1 MKKIHKVRFSKK
13 NINYALK
20 KDFDDC
26 EFKLS
31 SQLKSSS
38 SPPVINL
45 PTLLHGENSLHTTKT
60 YHKIDGSAFLFSK
73 IESKIKQI
81 ITYTSHKA
89 SNSFIKIK
97 SKIKLDNNNL
107 DLKERGY
114 NSDSETER
122 YENYLHQNTSTSS
135 ESDSFEF
142 KYVSF
147 LRNTKDNE
155 IRSEYNLNNL
165 EKLTNKE
172 KLVIK
177 SLIDFNE
184 EIYNKKDM
192 EIYTDIHFIQY
203 NIDEKARRINSKE
216 YTDKDYIYFDSKLY
230 FLMKDVLLYYYLKSN
245 DNKITI
251 GDFEC
256 NVSFKHSH
264 SELNR
269 FFAKEKNL
277 RFKKNYLSSYKTI
290 IMCIYDSIALLLSN
304 LVDSLE
310 SNEKK
315 LFLYLY
321 YQYKEFLEICKKM
334 KNDCEEFFKIFEK
347 ENKGKIYFN
356 DILIDLFWDQAFKI
370 YKIRNGFINL
380 YLSNDIKTI
389 DSNEDKQALNG
400 IIDILYSRKEE
411 YKKNIGITMNL
422 PYVKKKSV
430 FLMDFILK
438 NKYLESINHLNGFPT
453 KKKNEEDVQRRIDIL
468 KENKVKND
476 KIESFLE
483 NLSLDEIYNY
493 IQTNSISEAKAN
505 KKRHKKRKK
514 NNKIIEENNKAKEDY
529 SNNSNKENNE
539 ESTLDPVVEEYR
551 QYFKEYNKRNI
562 NCIKIKPVISKEW
575 IKSII

>member
-1 MKKIHKVRFSKK
+1 MKKIHKVRFAKK

-20 KDFDDC
+20 KEFDDF

-45 PTLLHGENSLHTTKT
+45 SAILHGENFPQTTKS
-60 YHKIDGSAFLFSK
+60 YHKIDGSAFLFSH
-73 IESKIKQI
+73 IESQIKEI
-81 ITYTSHKA
+81 ITYTRHKT
-89 SNSFIKIK
+89 SNSFKKMK
-97 SKIKLDNNNL
+97 SKIKFENNNL
-107 DLKERGY
+107 DLKERGF

-122 YENYLHQNTSTSS
+122 HEKHLHLNTSSNS
-135 ESDSFEF
+135 ESDSFEY
-142 KYVSF
+142 KIASF
-147 LRNTKDNE
+147 LRNTKENE

-165 EKLTNKE
+165 EKLTDKE

-192 EIYTDIHFIQY
+192 EIYTDIRFTQY
-203 NIDEKARRINSKE
+203 NLEQKARRINSKE
-216 YTDKDYIYFDSKLY
+216 YIDKDYIYFDSKLY
-230 FLMKDVLLYYYLKSN
+230 FLLKDVLLYYYLKSN
-245 DNKITI
+245 DNKINI

-256 NVSFKHSH
+256 KVSFKHSH

-269 FFAKEKNL
+269 FFTKEKNP

-290 IMCIYDSIALLLSN
+290 IMCLYDSIALLLSN
-304 LVDSLE
+304 LLDSLE
-310 SNEKK
+310 SNEEKM
-315 LFLYLY
+315 FLYLN
-321 YQYKEFLEICKKM
+321 YQYKEFLEICQKM
-334 KNDCEEFFKIFEK
+334 KMDCKEFFKMFEK

-380 YLSNDIKTI
+380 YLSNDIKTL
-389 DSNEDKQALNG
+389 DSNDYKQALNN

-411 YKKNIGITMNL
+411 YKKNIGIKMNL

-430 FLMDFILK
+430 FLVGFILK

-453 KKKNEEDVQRRIDIL
+453 EKKNEQDMQRRIDIL

-483 NLSLDEIYNY
+483 NLSLDEICSY
-493 IQTNSISEAKAN
+493 IQTNSIGEAKTN
-505 KKRHKKRKK
+505 KRKHKKRKK
-514 NNKIIEENNKAKEDY
+514 NNKIFEENNKAKEDY
-529 SNNSNKENNE
+529 ANNSNIENNE